1 LEPVAETD
9 VLLRRLS
16 SVSGDTGMRAV
27 LMDMGQ
33 AVVAIAPD
41 CVGLSV
47 GLVEEG
53 MTFTLVASSIDIAT
67 LDATQYLEGGPC
79 LEAERQRGALASD
92 VDGLLDEGRWLV
104 FAQASAA
111 VGIASTLS
119 VPIMTNNRAI
129 GGVNLYAS
137 TPDAFEEKHEQLA
150 RAVGGSA
157 RDVVTNADLGFTSRH
172 RAAQAPAQLAE
183 QHDIDV
189 ALGIIVARQ
198 SVSMDVAQEHLTAAA
213 RRAGITEGQLAQALK
228 HLMSSG
234 N

>member
-1 LEPVAETD
+1 
-9 VLLRRLS
+9 
-16 SVSGDTGMRAV
+16 
-27 LMDMGQ
+27 MDMGQ

-47 GLVEEG
+47 GLVDEG
-53 MTFTLVASSIDIAT
+53 VTFTLVASSAEIAT

-79 LEAERQRGALASD
+79 LEAERQGESLESH
-92 VDGLLDEGRWLV
+92 VDGLLDEGRWLT

-119 VPIMTNNRAI
+119 VPIMADGRVT

-137 TPDAFEEKHEQLA
+137 TPDAFEGKHEQLA

-157 RDVVTNADLGFTSRH
+157 YDVVTNADLGFTSRH
-172 RAAQAPAQLAE
+172 RAAQAPAQLAA

-198 SVSMDVAQEHLTAAA
+198 RVSMDVAQEHLKAAA
-213 RRAGITEGQLAQALK
+213 RRAGITDGQLAQALK